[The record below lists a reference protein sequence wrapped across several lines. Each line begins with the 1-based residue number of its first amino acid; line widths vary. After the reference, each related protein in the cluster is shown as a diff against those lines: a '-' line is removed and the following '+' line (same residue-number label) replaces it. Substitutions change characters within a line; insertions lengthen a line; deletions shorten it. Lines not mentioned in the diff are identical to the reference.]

1 MVFGKLLRKVKEAL
15 DDDRPAAKPVTESVA
30 DDWNDAYKGGRDPDE
45 VKRAEGAGTGPV
57 VVFENLDVR
66 LEVKKGTTI
75 LDAAIA
81 ADVDLN
87 HYCGGMASCGSC
99 RIRILEGSAVSEM
112 DMMEEATLDVVIE
125 HDDDRLGCQTKILG
139 EVRVFVPE
147 QD

>member
-1 MVFGKLLRKVKEAL
+1 VVFGKLLRKVKEAL
-15 DDDRPAAKPVTESVA
+15 DDERPAAKPVTESVA
-30 DDWNDAYKGGRDPDE
+30 DDWNDAYKGGDPE
-45 VKRAEGAGTGPV
+45 TVTAAPGTGPV
-57 VVFENLDVR
+57 VVFENLDIRV
-66 LEVKKGTTI
+66 EVKKGTTI

-81 ADVDLN
+81 SDVDLN

-99 RIRILEGSAVSEM
+99 RIQVLPGSAVSEM

-139 EVRVFVPE
+139 EVKVIVPE